1 VIIHGNKLELHYYL
15 LEDSHSINAFI
26 RNECEKELL
35 SIFKE
40 VIASLDLKIKIES
53 EAFKE
58 GGLREIWKFIGENGI
73 QLTLVIAILN
83 TILSRVPVEN
93 TELIKIQIENLKI
106 DNELKRLEL
115 QKIKKEVSSEEEISP
130 DVIDRTMKIL
140 DNDFKIARYKSNFYK
155 KLNADQKV
163 TKFSTTKLDNQSK
176 PIDQEITVDRSQ
188 FKNFILHSNELPPNI
203 DENASIDIISPVLK
217 KGSFKW
223 KGFYKGEIINFEMKD
238 QIFNELVLSK
248 SIEFI
253 NGTTIKC
260 VLHQKRKL
268 GDTGLEKI
276 YKNKVMTVFDV
287 ISSEHDIHT
296 EQGKKYKRLQDQKN
310 NQLKFDL

>member
-1 VIIHGNKLELHYYL
+1 MIIQGNKLELHYYL
-15 LEDSHSINAFI
+15 HEDSHSINAFI

-35 SIFKE
+35 SIFNE

-58 GGLREIWKFIGENGI
+58 GGLRETWIFLGENSV
-73 QLTLVIAILN
+73 QLMLVLTIVSI
-83 TILSRVPVEN
+83 ILSRIP
-93 TELIKIQIENLKI
+93 IENRELVMLQAKNLKL

-130 DVIDRTMKIL
+130 DVIDRTIKIL
-140 DNDFKIARYKSNFYK
+140 DNDFKITRHKSNFYK

-238 QIFNELVLSK
+238 QIFNESVLSK

-268 GDTGLEKI
+268 DDTGLEKI
-276 YKNKVMTVFDV
+276 YKNKVMTVFEV

>member
-1 VIIHGNKLELHYYL
+1 MIIHGNKLELHYYL
-15 LEDSHSINAFI
+15 HEDSHSINAFI

-106 DNELKRLEL
+106 DNVLKRLEL

-238 QIFNELVLSK
+238 QIFNESVLSK

-268 GDTGLEKI
+268 DDTGLEKI
-276 YKNKVMTVFDV
+276 YKNKVVTVFEV